1 MDMSRPCCINAR
13 SVRSSRC
20 WSRTIQGGVPIPKIV
35 SREGGRAARRSI
47 DPIIVTRQGKIA
59 RTESVLTPNEAQIED
74 LVFLRKVLSKAG
86 IPYSL
91 IRSHTN
97 RPILAIDVE
106 LRPEVERVL
115 ATTCATEPMYAK
127 TVDER
132 GISPVLVANGHLS
145 RLLDPRILRLYR
157 RRIAPGGFQFGP
169 RFGVE
174 LQFWVFEEDVV
185 RCPAENSL
193 TRKVLPRNEIRPTT
207 VKLYGYK
214 WPTIEGM
221 FTPHSSD
228 VTFDIDLVFSWVDGN
243 DPEFRARRAAQ
254 MSAAVLGDGDGSEA
268 RIRQIDELKYALRSV
283 NMFAPWIRR
292 IFIATDSS
300 PPAWLAEHP
309 MVTIVPAED
318 HFSDKAALP
327 TYNSHAV
334 ESQLHNIPGLSEHFL
349 YSNDDMFFG
358 RPLKA
363 SMFFSPGGVSRF
375 IEAKTRIGLGAND
388 PTRSG
393 FENAARVNRRLLL
406 ARFGHVITRHLE
418 HTAVPL
424 RKSVLMEME
433 REFPDEFART
443 QASVFR
449 SSTDI
454 SVTNSFYHYYALMTG
469 RAVQQEKAKVLYVDT
484 TTRAGLGL
492 LPLLRKRRGYDFF
505 CLNDGSF
512 PEVPAGERAERVVN
526 FLERYFPIP
535 APWEKVAS
543 DLQEGVAATT
553 SAPSGAAQT
562 ANPAKKAR

>member
-1 MDMSRPCCINAR
+1 MS
-13 SVRSSRC
+13 
-20 WSRTIQGGVPIPKIV
+20 KIV
-35 SREGGRAARRSI
+35 SREGGRPAARTL

-59 RTESVLTPNEAQIED
+59 RLESRLTPNEAQIED
-74 LVFLRKVLSKAG
+74 LVFVRKVLNRAR
-86 IPYSL
+86 IPCLL
-91 IRSHTN
+91 IRNHKG
-97 RPILAIDVE
+97 RAILAIDIE
-106 LRPEVERVL
+106 LRPAVAQAL
-115 ATTCATEPMYAK
+115 AAACASEPMYAK
-127 TVDER
+127 TIDER
-132 GISPVLVANGHLS
+132 GISPVLVANGNLS
-145 RLLDPRILRLYR
+145 RLVDPRIVRLYR
-157 RRIAPGGFQFGP
+157 RRIAPGGFRYGP
-169 RFGVE
+169 KFGVE
-174 LQFWVFEEDVV
+174 LQFWVFEENVI
-185 RCPAENSL
+185 RCPVENSL
-193 TRKVLPRNEIRPTT
+193 TRKVLPRHEIRPTT

-221 FTPHSSD
+221 FTPHASD
-228 VTFDIDLVFSWVDGN
+228 VTFDIDLVFSWVDGS

-254 MSAAVLGDGDGSEA
+254 MSQVAVGEGDEAEA

-292 IFIATDSS
+292 IFIATDSV

-309 MVTIVPAED
+309 MITIVRAD
-318 HFSDKAALP
+318 HHFSDKDALP

-393 FENAARVNRRLLL
+393 FENAARVNRQLLFE
-406 ARFGHVITRHLE
+406 RFGQVITRHLE

-424 RKSVLMEME
+424 RKSVLTEME

-443 QASVFR
+443 QASAFR

-469 RAVQQEKAKVLYVDT
+469 RAVQQERAKVLYVDT
-484 TTRAGLGL
+484 TTQAGLGL
-492 LPLLRKRRGYDFF
+492 LPELRRRRAHDFF

-512 PEVPAGERAERVVN
+512 PEVSAAQRAERVVD

-535 APWEKVAS
+535 APWEKVAA
-543 DLQEGVAATT
+543 DVTGELAAPMA
-553 SAPSGAAQT
+553 SAPLAVARI
-562 ANPAKKAR
+562 ANPAKTAR